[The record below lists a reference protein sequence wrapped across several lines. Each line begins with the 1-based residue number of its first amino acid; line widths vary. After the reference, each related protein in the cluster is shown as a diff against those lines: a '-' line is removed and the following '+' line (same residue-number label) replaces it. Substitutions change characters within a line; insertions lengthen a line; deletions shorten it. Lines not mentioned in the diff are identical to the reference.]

1 MNEETKVAK
10 DLDSIDLLILS
21 LLQQDGRTSNAD
33 LARHTNLS
41 PPAIHAR
48 LRRLETD
55 GFIRQYAAILD
66 REALGYDL
74 LCFISVVIQIHQPNA
89 VGNIKDAIQALPEVL
104 ECHHVTGE
112 YDYLLKVAIRNRKE
126 LEHFVMDKLTPIP
139 GIAKI
144 HTSLVLREI
153 KATTALPIT
162 TED

>member
-1 MNEETKVAK
+1 MSEENKVSK
-10 DLDSIDLLILS
+10 ELDHIDRTILA
-21 LLQQDGRTSNAD
+21 LLQQDGRMSNAD
-33 LARHTNLS
+33 LARQTSLS

-48 LRRLETD
+48 LRRLESE

-89 VGNIKDAIQALPEVL
+89 VGNIRDAIQALPEVL

-126 LEHFVMDKLTPIP
+126 LEQFVMDKLTPIP

-153 KATTALPIT
+153 KSTTSIPIQ